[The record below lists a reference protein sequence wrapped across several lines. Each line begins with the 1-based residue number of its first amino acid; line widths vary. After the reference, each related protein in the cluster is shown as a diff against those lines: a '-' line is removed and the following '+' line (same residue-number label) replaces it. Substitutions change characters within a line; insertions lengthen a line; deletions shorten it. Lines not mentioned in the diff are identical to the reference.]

1 MPRTSRLEI
10 RIDLMIYHS
19 AVSTFLNSQRDRDN
33 TLYMVF
39 EGMPMFNI
47 HFALCVFF
55 MGGRSAMASR
65 FIGVLI
71 FVRGKSAKSSF
82 SFFLFFLYVG

>member
-1 MPRTSRLEI
+1 
-10 RIDLMIYHS
+10 
-19 AVSTFLNSQRDRDN
+19 
-33 TLYMVF
+33 MVF

-65 FIGVLI
+65 FIGVHI
-71 FVRGKSAKSSF
+71 FVKGRSAMSPF
-82 SFFLFFLYVG
+82 FFFFFLFLFFVHGLKTTM

>member
-1 MPRTSRLEI
+1 
-10 RIDLMIYHS
+10 
-19 AVSTFLNSQRDRDN
+19 
-33 TLYMVF
+33 MVF

-71 FVRGKSAKSSF
+71 FVRGRSAM
-82 SFFLFFLYVG
+82 SFFFGYVG